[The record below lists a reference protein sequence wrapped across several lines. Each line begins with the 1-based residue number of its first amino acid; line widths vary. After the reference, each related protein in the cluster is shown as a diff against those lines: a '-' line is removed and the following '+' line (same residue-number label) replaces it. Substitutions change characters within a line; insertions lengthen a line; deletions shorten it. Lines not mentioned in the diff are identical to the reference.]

1 MSITFLRFKTK
12 IMGTK
17 DDPDWSDSYDSF
29 NCHNSGRSVL
39 YSLPFRLQWATRG
52 IMMTTRVTKGVKLV
66 FRISLFT
73 LLSEGES
80 RTLLGHSWDSSR
92 YVLGRE
98 EKMLTRFEISSD
110 NSLSPSC
117 EVGHKI
123 SQNSLDKSFIRS
135 LKLVALLDKRD
146 QKKRWNSLIRSSFVL
161 HKFFTRSSKL
171 GYAHCV
177 SIVSH
182 NDQQ

>member
-1 MSITFLRFKTK
+1 M
-12 IMGTK
+12 
-17 DDPDWSDSYDSF
+17 
-29 NCHNSGRSVL
+29 
-39 YSLPFRLQWATRG
+39 
-52 IMMTTRVTKGVKLV
+52 IMMTTRAIERVKLV

-110 NSLSPSC
+110 NSLSPFL
-117 EVGHKI
+117 EVEHKI

-135 LKLVALLDKRD
+135 RKLVASIS
-146 QKKRWNSLIRSSFVL
+146 KK
-161 HKFFTRSSKL
+161 
-171 GYAHCV
+171 
-177 SIVSH
+177 
-182 NDQQ
+182 D